1 MATTAIATSTTTS
14 TGTGPVAGTPVE
26 RHGRLQVRGNRVVDE
41 YGAELQLKGMS
52 LFWSVWEGEKF
63 YNASAV
69 NTLVDDW
76 DVSVIRAAMTVSAS
90 GLGYL
95 HNAAAEKQKVRTI
108 VNAAIARGIYVIVDW
123 HDHDATLTSHKDA
136 AKRFFREIATEYGDE
151 PGVIFEVYNEP
162 DNESWDQVKS
172 YAEEVIGEIR
182 GAGSDNLVI
191 VGTPTWSQ
199 DVDVAARN
207 PITRYSNIAY
217 TLHFYASTHKAWLR
231 SKASSAMAA
240 GLPLFVT
247 EWGTCSASGDGALDL
262 GEAQAW
268 LDFLSA
274 NNISWLNWSIVDK
287 AESCAALRPGASTGG
302 PWNDGQLTDS
312 GRWVKAKIQAP

>member
-1 MATTAIATSTTTS
+1 MSSTTS
-14 TGTGPVAGTPVE
+14 TGTGPVTGTPVE
-26 RHGRLQVRGNRVVDE
+26 RHGRLGVMGNRVVDE

-52 LFWSVWEGEKF
+52 MFWSVWEGEKF

-69 NTLVDDW
+69 NTLVDGW
-76 DVSVIRAAMTVSAS
+76 DVSVVRAAMTISAGM

-95 HNAAAEKQKVRTI
+95 RNPDAEKRKVKAI
-108 VNAAIARGIYVIVDW
+108 VDAAIARGIYVIIDW
-123 HDHDATLTSHKDA
+123 HDHDAALNDHKEA
-136 AKRFFREIATEYGDE
+136 AKRFFREMATEYGDE

-162 DNESWDQVKS
+162 NDETWPQVKA

-199 DVDVAARN
+199 DVDIAAGN
-207 PITRYSNIAY
+207 PITRYEDIAY
-217 TLHFYASTHKAWLR
+217 TLHFYAATHKGALR
-231 SKASSAMAA
+231 TKATNALAA

-247 EWGTCSASGDGALDL
+247 EWGTCEASGSGALDL
-262 GEAQAW
+262 GEAQTW

-274 NNISWLNWSIVDK
+274 NKISWLNWSIVDK
-287 AESCAALRPGASTGG
+287 AEACAALRSGASAGG
-302 PWNDGQLTDS
+302 PWADGQLTDS
-312 GRWVKAKIQAP
+312 GRWVKGKIAAP

>member
-1 MATTAIATSTTTS
+1 MSATSSTTS
-14 TGTGPVAGTPVE
+14 TGTGPVTGTPVE
-26 RHGRLQVRGNRVVDE
+26 RHGSLQVMGNRVVDA

-69 NTLVDDW
+69 NTLVDGW
-76 DVSVIRAAMTVSAS
+76 DVSVVRAAMTVSVE
-90 GLGYL
+90 GRYGYL
-95 HNAAAEKQKVRTI
+95 HNPDAEKRKVKTI
-108 VNAAIARGIYVIVDW
+108 VDAAIARGIYVIIDW
-123 HDHDATLTSHKDA
+123 HDHDAALTNHKDA
-136 AKRFFREIATEYGDE
+136 AKRFFREMATEYGDE

-162 DNESWDQVKS
+162 DNESWAQVKS

-182 GAGSDNLVI
+182 GAGADNLVI

-217 TLHFYASTHKAWLR
+217 TLHFYAATHKAYLR
-231 SKASSAMAA
+231 TKATDAMTA

-262 GEAQAW
+262 GEAQTW
-268 LDFLSA
+268 LDFLST
-274 NNISWLNWSIVDK
+274 NKISWLNWSIVDK
-287 AESCAALRPGASTGG
+287 AEACAALRPGAGASG
-302 PWNDGQLTDS
+302 PWSDGQLTES

>member
-1 MATTAIATSTTTS
+1 M
-14 TGTGPVAGTPVE
+14 E
-26 RHGRLQVRGNRVVDE
+26 RHGSLQVMGNRVVDA

-69 NTLVDDW
+69 NTLVDGW
-76 DVSVIRAAMTVSAS
+76 DVSVVRAAMTVSVE
-90 GLGYL
+90 GRYGYL
-95 HNAAAEKQKVRTI
+95 HNPDAEKRKVKTI
-108 VNAAIARGIYVIVDW
+108 VDAAIARGIYVIIDW

-136 AKRFFREIATEYGDE
+136 AKRFFREMATEYGDE

-162 DNESWDQVKS
+162 DNETWAQVKS

-199 DVDVAARN
+199 DVDVAARS

-217 TLHFYASTHKAWLR
+217 TLHFYAATHKDYLR
-231 SKASSAMAA
+231 TKATSAMTA

-262 GEAQAW
+262 GEAQTW
-268 LDFLSA
+268 LNFLST
-274 NNISWLNWSIVDK
+274 NKISWLNWSIVDK
-287 AESCAALRPGASTGG
+287 AEACAALRPGAGASG
-302 PWNDGQLTDS
+302 PWSDGQLTDS

>member
-1 MATTAIATSTTTS
+1 M
-14 TGTGPVAGTPVE
+14 E
-26 RHGRLQVRGNRVVDE
+26 RHGRLQAMGNRVVDE

-76 DVSVIRAAMTVSAS
+76 DASIVRAAMTVSAE
-90 GLGYL
+90 GRFGYL
-95 HNAAAEKQKVRTI
+95 HNPDAEKRKVKTI
-108 VNAAIARGIYVIVDW
+108 VDAAIARGIYVIIDW
-123 HDHDATLTSHKDA
+123 HDHDAALTSHKDA
-136 AKRFFREIATEYGDE
+136 AKRFFREMATEYGDE

-162 DNESWDQVKS
+162 DNEGWDQVKS

-182 GAGSDNLVI
+182 GAGADNLVI

-217 TLHFYASTHKAWLR
+217 TLHFYAATHKGYLR
-231 SKASSAMAA
+231 TKATNAMTA

-268 LDFLSA
+268 LDFLST
-274 NNISWLNWSIVDK
+274 NKISWLNWSIVDK
-287 AESCAALRPGASTGG
+287 AEACAALRPGAGAGG
-302 PWNDGQLTDS
+302 PWSDGQLTDS